1 MVLIR
6 APKKLQMQNEEV
18 SFSSWNFDF
27 IRMWLRWKLQVLLS
41 GPRKLGNRRVQ
52 PAIMQGGWRMH
63 RNFTRVQS
71 KRNNNRNNTGDN
83 RTMKK
88 RLTPAELDA
97 RLKFV
102 IGCMLGGVLLITT
115 FFILYALVF
124 VTQPIG
130 AQAEND
136 KMFFGVLSSVA
147 TFITGTLA
155 GLMIST
161 GRNAEDKN
169 GNGIPDDE
177 E

>member
-1 MVLIR
+1 M
-6 APKKLQMQNEEV
+6 PNEENA
-18 SFSSWNFDF
+18 FSIWDFNF
-27 IRMWLRWKLQVLLS
+27 IRMWIRWKLQILMS
-41 GPRKLGNRRVQ
+41 RPRKLGSRRVQ
-52 PAIMQGGWRMH
+52 PTIMQGRWRMH
-63 RNFTRVQS
+63 GNFTGIQS
-71 KRNNNRNNTGDN
+71 KRNNNRDNTGDS

-169 GNGIPDDE
+169 GNGIPDDQE
-177 E
+177 

>member
-1 MVLIR
+1 M
-6 APKKLQMQNEEV
+6 PNEKNA
-18 SFSSWNFDF
+18 FSIWDFAF
-27 IRMWLRWKLQVLLS
+27 IRMWLRWELQILLS
-41 GPRKLGNRRVQ
+41 RSRKLGGTR
-52 PAIMQGGWRMH
+52 MQSSALQRGWKLH
-63 RNFTRVQS
+63 RNFTWIQAQLAKFS
-71 KRNNNRNNTGDN
+71 KSRITRITSNGGDN
-83 RTMKK
+83 CTMKK

-102 IGCMLGGVLLITT
+102 VGCVMSTVLTLTTIGVI
-115 FFILYALVF
+115 YALVF

-136 KMFFGVLSSVA
+136 KMFFSVLSSIA

-161 GRNAEDKN
+161 GGNKQDKN

>member
-1 MVLIR
+1 MLD
-6 APKKLQMQNEEV
+6 KM
-18 SFSSWNFDF
+18 
-27 IRMWLRWKLQVLLS
+27 
-41 GPRKLGNRRVQ
+41 
-52 PAIMQGGWRMH
+52 
-63 RNFTRVQS
+63 
-71 KRNNNRNNTGDN
+71 NNRP
-83 RTMKK
+83 

-97 RLKFV
+97 RLKF
-102 IGCMLGGVLLITT
+102 ILGCMLGLVLLITT
-115 FFILYALVF
+115 VGVLWALVF

-161 GRNAEDKN
+161 GRNTEDKN